1 MEQYKKGVNNLCKVE
16 QDLATGV
23 DKDGV
28 PVDEPLKIIM
38 SSLFDRNVGWE
49 RERERER
56 ERDRQTDRQ
65 TDRWTDRQRQ
75 RGRSGTVLA
84 IIS

>member
-1 MEQYKKGVNNLCKVE
+1 MEQYKKGINNLCKVE

-23 DKDGV
+23 DKDGM

-49 RERERER
+49 RQ
-56 ERDRQTDRQ
+56 RQTDRQ
-65 TDRWTDRQRQ
+65 TDRQRRRERDRDRDREGGWVQYM
-75 RGRSGTVLA
+75 S
-84 IIS
+84 